1 MGIVDAA
8 WVAEY
13 RHKREAPRHPM
24 TIPAML
30 VEGAMRVPG
39 VVENLSTKGALVT
52 NVTER
57 PEIGT
62 VGKLRL
68 THLRASL
75 RTSGAD
81 HLQLTAQVVRHDPA
95 GFAVVFLGGTQ
106 TLRELMHRAF
116 ARSFA
121 TLDEED

>member
-1 MGIVDAA
+1 MAESHHRRGALRYGIS
-8 WVAEY
+8 
-13 RHKREAPRHPM
+13 
-24 TIPAML
+24 IPAML
-30 VEGAMRVPG
+30 VEGAMRVTG

-52 NVTER
+52 HATDR

-62 VGKLRL
+62 VGRLRL
-68 THLRASL
+68 THLRQSL

-95 GFAVVFLGGTQ
+95 GFAVVFLGSTQ
-106 TLRELMHRAF
+106 KLRELIDRAF
-116 ARSFA
+116 ARGTL

>member
-1 MGIVDAA
+1 MRIADAA

-13 RHKREAPRHPM
+13 KHKREAPRHPM

-62 VGKLRL
+62 VGQLRL
-68 THLRASL
+68 THLRQSL

-81 HLQLTAQVVRHDPA
+81 QLQLTAQVVRHNSD
-95 GFAVVFLGGTQ
+95 GFAVVFLGGTRK
-106 TLRELMHRAF
+106 LRELIQRAL
-116 ARSFA
+116 ARSSRTF
-121 TLDEED
+121 DEEA